1 MINYRERY
9 SKFLNDKLK
18 GRTKLDVLEAGCGSL
33 KKISF
38 NQSVT
43 LTGIDISAKQLER
56 NIYLDKKIQGDLHTY
71 KFQPSS
77 FDVIVCW
84 DVLEHLE
91 KPNLAMDNMVNSLK
105 PEGLLVIK
113 LPNLLS
119 LKGLITKYSP
129 YSIHVLYYKLVYKK
143 ADAGK
148 NDSGP
153 FKTFLKPEVSPP
165 SLKKYAVSRGM
176 SVVYFDLFDIMD
188 ESYTFKRTRFPKMWR
203 GVYRFF
209 KSLSTFLSFGI
220 LNGSECLIIMEKAK
234 ERSPKVNLTINREAV
249 PAA

>member
-1 MINYRERY
+1 MINYKERY
-9 SKFLNDKLK
+9 SKFLNDKLSGK
-18 GRTKLDVLEAGCGSL
+18 TNLDVLEAGCGSL

-38 NQSVT
+38 NQPVT
-43 LTGIDISAKQLER
+43 LTGIDISSKQLER
-56 NIYLDKKIQGDLHTY
+56 NIYLDTKIHGDLHTY

-91 KPNLAMDNMVNSLK
+91 KPSLALDNMANSLK
-105 PEGLLVIK
+105 PGGLMIIK

-119 LKGLITKYSP
+119 LKGLITKFSP
-129 YSIHVLYYKLVYKK
+129 FSIHVLYYKLVYKK

-153 FKTFLKPEVSPP
+153 FKTFLKSEVSPP
-165 SLKKYAVSRGM
+165 SLKKYAASSGM
-176 SVVYFDLFDIMD
+176 FVAYFDYFDITD
-188 ESYTFKRTRFPKMWR
+188 EPYTFKRTKFPKLWR
-203 GVYRFF
+203 GLYRLF
-209 KSLSTFLSFGI
+209 KSLSIILSFGI
-220 LNGSECLIIMEKAK
+220 LNDSECMIIMERTK
-234 ERSPKVNLTINREAV
+234 EMSSKVNTALKHETV